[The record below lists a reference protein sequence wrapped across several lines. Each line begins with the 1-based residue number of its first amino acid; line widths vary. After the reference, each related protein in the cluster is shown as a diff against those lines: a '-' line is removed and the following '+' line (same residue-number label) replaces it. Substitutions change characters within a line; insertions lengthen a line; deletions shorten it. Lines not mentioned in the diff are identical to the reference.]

1 MRFIERFQKW
11 INIVSSFLIFYI
23 NLYIQRKNQ
32 FSNLA
37 VDDPV
42 RGLLKLYAHK
52 QDAIKDLEQC
62 RVNPDFN
69 SEIRKDLE
77 FYIP

>member
-1 MRFIERFQKW
+1 
-11 INIVSSFLIFYI
+11 
-23 NLYIQRKNQ
+23 
-32 FSNLA
+32 LA